1 MNNIDLKL
9 EENGGLD
16 DRDLIFIKELIRG
29 EPLEGHFRP
38 DMCAADSSNRCSLAL
53 LVQKYLLTGT
63 TVQILTPEELLHRA
77 ESNGHCFQGRAA
89 DKIFLYEVVSSK
101 STGLDMDRLD
111 YLQRDVQAT
120 N

>member
-1 MNNIDLKL
+1 MRLSKVAHLLYWYNSTCFAGTKV
-9 EENGGLD
+9 
-16 DRDLIFIKELIRG
+16 
-29 EPLEGHFRP
+29 
-38 DMCAADSSNRCSLAL
+38 LAL